1 MTNIQKQLD
10 TGINNLINH
19 CVKDYERWSTSNG
32 TKELSNYSSREIER
46 SLGMHVKN
54 GSKYIKVMKDY
65 GNGQRSVWGFIVA
78 SENDKKFQSR

>member
-1 MTNIQKQLD
+1 MKGKNMTNIQKQLD

-46 SLGMHVKN
+46 NLGMHVKK
-54 GSKYIKVMKDY
+54 GSKYIKVMKD
-65 GNGQRSVWGFIVA
+65 
-78 SENDKKFQSR
+78 